1 MTTAPTTM
9 PAITPVDRPDE
20 LELEFELLAPV
31 ELALLS
37 PPVVWSRPP
46 EVLGDS
52 VTVVEV
58 EELEEGVGETLVVVE
73 EVLVVFER
81 EVVVVVP

>member
-37 PPVVWSRPP
+37 PPVVSSRPL

-52 VTVVEV
+52 VTVVE
-58 EELEEGVGETLVVVE
+58 ELEEGVGGTLVVVE
-73 EVLVVFER
+73 EVTVVFGR